1 MTQGRYLKL
10 TSIEFPM
17 PLSTQHTH
25 LCIETFFWLLLKTIL
40 LFSVFLVMR
49 ITNSSLVVLMDMLL
63 RLQIKIHV
71 VAPILIIW
79 IFISCIILLSIRI
92 ARGLA
97 SEHTIYIK
105 MSRHSSAS
113 SKTVQLFAYN
123 SLLSLLCILKY
134 L

>member
-17 PLSTQHTH
+17 SLSTQHTH

-49 ITNSSLVVLMDMLL
+49 ITNSSLVVLMHMLL

-79 IFISCIILLSIRI
+79 IFISGIIFPRAQSQNGWCRIISVTHLSDILLKDLIM
-92 ARGLA
+92 G
-97 SEHTIYIK
+97 
-105 MSRHSSAS
+105 
-113 SKTVQLFAYN
+113 
-123 SLLSLLCILKY
+123 
-134 L
+134 